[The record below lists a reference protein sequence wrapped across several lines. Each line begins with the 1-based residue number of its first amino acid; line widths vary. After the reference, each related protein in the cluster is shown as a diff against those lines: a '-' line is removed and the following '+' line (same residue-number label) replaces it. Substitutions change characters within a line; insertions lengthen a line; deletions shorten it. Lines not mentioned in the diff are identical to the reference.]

1 MELKLNVNEYLPLRD
16 VVFQTLRQAIITGE
30 IAPGERLM
38 EIPLAKKLG
47 VSRTPVREAIRMLE
61 LEGLVV
67 MIPRRGAEVARI
79 TEKDLRDALEVRCAL
94 EELAVVLA
102 CQRITK
108 EGKERL
114 KAACISFREA
124 ISTKH
129 VPSIVNG
136 DVAFH
141 DSIIAATQNQRLNMM
156 THNLWEQV
164 YRYRV
169 EYVKDFS
176 YHDVLVREH
185 DAITNAILVGDAKL
199 AQEVMRTHIYNQETI
214 VINNVHKARREAEEK
229 EKKNH
234 QKENE

>member
-1 MELKLNVNEYLPLRD
+1 MNLKLDVNEYLPLRD

-38 EIPLAKKLG
+38 EIPLAKTLG

-108 EGKERL
+108 EGKDQL
-114 KAACISFREA
+114 KTACIAFREA

-129 VPSIVNG
+129 VPSIV
-136 DVAFH
+136 DSDIAFH
-141 DSIIAATQNQRLNMM
+141 DAIFEATQNHRLITL

-176 YHDVLVREH
+176 YHDVLVSEH
-185 DAITNAILVGDAKL
+185 DAITNAILLGNGDMAR
-199 AQEVMRTHIYNQETI
+199 EVMRKHIYNQEAI
-214 VINNVHKARREAEEK
+214 VIQNVHSAARNPK
-229 EKKNH
+229 T
-234 QKENE
+234 